1 LVFNISALIASNPAL
16 LARDSYLYP
25 TKKICPRSSPQL
37 FWNQIVCRLSLILKS
52 KKGGKSNCEL
62 RLPALTA
69 VRQAQAGIEIKKKE
83 VLLMKRLTI
92 LITLISFIFSAQI
105 AYTAPLTSTLK
116 DQQNVSITIYN
127 SNVGLVKDT
136 RLIDLKPGLNELKFM
151 DVAARIDPTTVHI
164 KSLLNGSSLNILEQ
178 NYEYDLLSP
187 QKLLE
192 KFIGQ
197 KVQLATINPE
207 TKKEEIVQAILLST
221 QGGNIYQIGD
231 KIHIGHYGRILL
243 SRIPENLIPQPT
255 LVWMLENKMS
265 KPQKLEASYL
275 TSGINWK
282 ADYVAVLN
290 KLDTLTDLTG
300 WVTIDNKSGAT
311 YQNALLKLVAGDI
324 HRVQPEMMA
333 DYARAKLAAK
343 EAVSPQF
350 KEESFFEYHL
360 YTLDRRTTIKD
371 NQTKQMTLHDANQ
384 VPVRKLFIFSGYPQY
399 YYYRHDQ
406 RSNKQKVGVFL
417 ELENTKKHNLGMP
430 LPKGTIRVY
439 KEDKDGSSQFVGED
453 RIDHTPKDEKF
464 KIKIGEA
471 FDVVGE
477 KIQTEYKH
485 LGFNLYEVAFEV
497 NLRNH
502 KKEDIKVLVEELIP
516 GDWEMLSN
524 THPYEKLQAH
534 LIRFEVPVA
543 KDKEAKVKYRIRFKY

>member
-1 LVFNISALIASNPAL
+1 MILV
-16 LARDSYLYP
+16 
-25 TKKICPRSSPQL
+25 
-37 FWNQIVCRLSLILKS
+37 
-52 KKGGKSNCEL
+52 
-62 RLPALTA
+62 
-69 VRQAQAGIEIKKKE
+69 
-83 VLLMKRLTI
+83 
-92 LITLISFIFSAQI
+92 TLISFMFSIQI
-105 AYTAPLTSTLK
+105 GYATPLTSTLK
-116 DQQNVSITIYN
+116 DQQDVAITIYN
-127 SNVGLVKDT
+127 SNIGLVKDT
-136 RLIDLKPGLNELKFM
+136 RLIDLRPGIRELKFM
-151 DVAARIDPTTVHI
+151 DVAAKIDPTTVHI
-164 KSLLNGSSLNILEQ
+164 KSLINGSSLNVLEQ

-192 KFIGQ
+192 KYVGQ

-207 TKKEEIVQAILLST
+207 SKKEEIVEATLLST
-221 QGGNIYQIGD
+221 QGGNIFQIED
-231 KIHIGHYGRILL
+231 KIHIGHHGRIVL
-243 SRIPENLIPQPT
+243 SKIPENLISQPT
-255 LVWMLENKMS
+255 LVWMLENKLS

-300 WVTIDNKSGAT
+300 WVTIDNRSGAT

-324 HRVQPEMMA
+324 HRVQPEMKM
-333 DYARAKLAAK
+333 DYARPLAAAK
-343 EAVSPQF
+343 EASPQF

-371 NQTKQMTLHDANQ
+371 NQTKQMTLLDANQ
-384 VPVRKLFIFSGYPQY
+384 VPLKKLFIFAGHPQY
-399 YYYRHDQ
+399 YYYQ
-406 RSNKQKVGVFL
+406 NPSSQKQKVGVFL
-417 ELENTKKHNLGMP
+417 ELENTKKNNLGIP

-439 KEDKDGSSQFVGED
+439 KEDKDGSLQFVGED

-477 KIQTEYKH
+477 RNQTDYKR
-485 LGFNLYEVAFEV
+485 LAPNLFEVAFEV

-502 KKEDIKVLVEELIP
+502 KKEDIKVLVEEPIP

-524 THPYEKLQAH
+524 THSFEKLSAH
-534 LIRFEVPVA
+534 LIRFDVPVT
-543 KDKEAKVKYRIRFKY
+543 KDKEVKVKYRIRFKY